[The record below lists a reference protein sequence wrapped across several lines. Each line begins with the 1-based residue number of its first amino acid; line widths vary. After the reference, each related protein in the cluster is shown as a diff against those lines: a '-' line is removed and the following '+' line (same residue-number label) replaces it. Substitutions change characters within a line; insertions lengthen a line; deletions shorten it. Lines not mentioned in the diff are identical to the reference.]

1 MNICI
6 LIGTFRSDI
15 AYRVMME
22 SISLIKE
29 SKVSLTTL
37 ANKLLEKKVIN
48 AELKTEV
55 MDEKCRLTI
64 DERKEKLLKVLADTI
79 KVIGKPFGYMI
90 KILKDEDTL
99 LADNAADTLLK
110 KYTDYIKMIAE
121 PLAL

>member
-6 LIGTFRSDI
+6 LIGTFRPDV

-48 AELKTEV
+48 AEQKTEV
-55 MDEKCRLTI
+55 MDEKCGLTI

-99 LADNAADTLLK
+99 LADNAAETLLK
-110 KYTDYIKMIAE
+110 KYTDYMKK
-121 PLAL
+121 